1 MDETS
6 FHPSVV
12 GVRKPKCARCRNHGV
27 IAWIKGHKR
36 FCAFRDCKC
45 EQCLLVVERQR
56 IMAAQVALKRKQAAE
71 DLAIQQQQFQ
81 HQSHLPESRKPSS
94 LQSSDSMSNISSS
107 SSSSITPPPPP
118 PPPDEVSLTEH
129 YSPPAIPRL
138 QRQPV
143 QTVLKLGV
151 CLQQHKDLLTPEL
164 LTQLFLRLPHP
175 IFMTCPVALP
185 PPPLSS
191 GHPQPPPT
199 FP

>member
-1 MDETS
+1 
-6 FHPSVV
+6 
-12 GVRKPKCARCRNHGV
+12 
-27 IAWIKGHKR
+27 
-36 FCAFRDCKC
+36 
-45 EQCLLVVERQR
+45 
-56 IMAAQVALKRKQAAE
+56 MAAQVALKRKQAAE

-81 HQSHLPESRKPSS
+81 HQSHLPESRKPPPELARILSQMPEDFSKTSSPIQLQTARSS
-94 LQSSDSMSNISSS
+94 LQSSDSAYLTADSQMSNISSS